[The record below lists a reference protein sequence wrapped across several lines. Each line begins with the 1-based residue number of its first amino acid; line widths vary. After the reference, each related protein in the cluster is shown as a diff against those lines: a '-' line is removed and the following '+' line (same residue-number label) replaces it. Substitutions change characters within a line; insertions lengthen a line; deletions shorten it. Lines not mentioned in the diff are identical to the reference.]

1 MKRALCIFLTAVMI
15 GIVISD
21 VLDEWAKEQSG
32 SREFRINNTES
43 SDTLCTTEYS
53 ISELRDFTDKYSVTK
68 NYFSRESKRELCTF
82 SELNERFPI
91 QCTRIQKKMY
101 SVYKVKEGGK
111 FFACWGYNSTK
122 GDLVIKETF
131 YINSL
136 KTRSDF
142 LYLKLGKSSYEDVCK
157 IDPENELCIT
167 TSGMLSLSLLENG
180 HVAKVYY
187 SLAMTE
193 EQMKEASNDRSVLK
207 KYWTVDMIE
216 IKEHGESC
224 ELFDLDNIFE
234 VDLPK

>member
-15 GIVISD
+15 GAAISE
-21 VLDEWAKEQSG
+21 VLNEREKEQSD
-32 SREFRINNTES
+32 SREFRITNTES

-53 ISELRDFTDKYSVTK
+53 ISELRDFTDKHSVTK
-68 NYFSRESKRELCTF
+68 IYFLGEPKRKMCTF

-111 FFACWGYNSTK
+111 FFVCWAYNSTK

-167 TSGMLSLSLLENG
+167 TSGIC
-180 HVAKVYY
+180 
-187 SLAMTE
+187 T
-193 EQMKEASNDRSVLK
+193 R
-207 KYWTVDMIE
+207 
-216 IKEHGESC
+216 
-224 ELFDLDNIFE
+224 
-234 VDLPK
+234 